1 MIEIDATFLLACGIL
16 LVAAVVSGLAGFGF
30 SIVSIPPL
38 LLLYDPGTAIAVNK
52 ILTIG
57 TTWIVVVEA
66 WRHISW
72 RWIAR
77 LLPTALVGL
86 VIGGWL
92 LTVLDADVIK
102 VIAGAIVVVLAVLL
116 LTWQPH
122 RLRERGWMAPAIGL
136 VSGTSSTATGMAGP
150 PLVLAFTVLGMSK
163 ETFRA
168 TAAAYFVTS
177 DLIGLPTLM
186 GQGAVTGDDLRLAVA
201 LAPVAVIGRLLG
213 IRLVRHVSPLA
224 FRRATLVL
232 LLLTGSVSVVTGLV
246 GLGW

>member
-1 MIEIDATFLLACGIL
+1 MIELDSTFLLACGIL

-38 LLLYDPGTAIAVNK
+38 LLLYDPGTAIAINK

-57 TTWIVVVEA
+57 TTWIVVFEA
-66 WRHISW
+66 WKHISW

-77 LLPTALVGL
+77 LLPTSLAGL
-86 VIGGWL
+86 VLGGWL
-92 LTVLDADVIK
+92 LRVLDADAIK
-102 VIAGAIVVVLAVLL
+102 VIAGATVIVLAVLL
-116 LTWQPH
+116 LTWRPH
-122 RLRERGWMAPAIGL
+122 RLRERGWMAPVIGL
-136 VSGTSSTATGMAGP
+136 VSGTGSTATGMAGP
-150 PLVLAFTVLGMSK
+150 PLVLAFTVLGMTK

-168 TAAAYFVTS
+168 TASAYFVAS
-177 DLIGLPTLM
+177 DLVGLPTLI
-186 GQGAVTGDDLRLAVA
+186 GQGAVTGGDLRLALA

-232 LLLTGSVSVVTGLV
+232 LLLTGGVSVVTGV
-246 GLGW
+246 AGLT

>member
-1 MIEIDATFLLACGIL
+1 MELDATFLLASLVL

-66 WRHISW
+66 WKHISW

-77 LLPTALVGL
+77 LMPTALVGL

-92 LTVLDADVIK
+92 LRVLDPDAIK
-102 VIAGAIVVVLAVLL
+102 VIAGATVIVLAVLL

-122 RLRERGWMAPAIGL
+122 RLRERGWMAPVIGL

-150 PLVLAFTVLGMSK
+150 PLVLAFTVLGVSK

-168 TAAAYFVTS
+168 TAATYFVTS
-177 DLIGLPTLM
+177 DLVGLPALV
-186 GQGAVTGDDLRLAVA
+186 GQGAVTGGDMRLALA

-213 IRLVRHVSPLA
+213 IRLVRFVSPLA

-232 LLLTGSVSVVTGLV
+232 LLLTGGVSVASGLA
-246 GLGW
+246 GLA